1 MYLSVNQVADE
12 LGVCPKTVYRYIKD
26 GKIKAVR
33 LSERCI
39 RVPPESIEAFV
50 SDKEVTHEI

>member
-39 RVPPESIEAFV
+39 RVPHRNLESFV
-50 SDKEVTHEI
+50 LDRDARLR